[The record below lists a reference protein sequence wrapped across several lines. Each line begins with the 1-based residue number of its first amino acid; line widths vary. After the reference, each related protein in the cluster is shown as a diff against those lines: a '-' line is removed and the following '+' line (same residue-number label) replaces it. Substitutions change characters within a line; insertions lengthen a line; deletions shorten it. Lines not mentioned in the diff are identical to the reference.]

1 MNPPTIAAIRPV
13 LNFVFQDLVPILRI
27 NRSKFSFAGCL
38 LIVLT
43 LLAIGFES
51 SPVRSEEIDPAAST
65 APSASSGGS
74 RSRGRQVSFPTAVPR
89 TATAIAQ
96 PPNSTEE
103 PEDTSP
109 EALPPYQEE
118 LIRLAEILGAVH
130 YLRALCGA
138 DEGELW
144 RAQMEALLEAE
155 EPGPKWRAQ
164 LVEEFNLG
172 YRTFERSYRRCTAS
186 AVLATRRYMNE
197 GAELALATQ
206 NTYAN

>member
-1 MNPPTIAAIRPV
+1 VKRPISR
-13 LNFVFQDLVPILRI
+13 L
-27 NRSKFSFAGCL
+27 AGYL

-43 LLAIGFES
+43 LLVVGFES
-51 SPVRSEEIDPAAST
+51 RLVRSEEVDPAAST
-65 APSASSGGS
+65 APTASSGGS
-74 RSRGRQVSFPTAVPR
+74 RSRERQVSFPTAVPR
-89 TATAIAQ
+89 TAPVVAQ

-109 EALPPYQEE
+109 EALPPYQAE
-118 LIRLAEILGAVH
+118 LKRLAEILGAVH

-138 DEGELW
+138 DEGETW

-155 EPGPKWRAQ
+155 EPGPIWRAQ
-164 LVEEFNLG
+164 LIEEFNLG

-186 AVLATRRYMNE
+186 AVLATQRYMDE
-197 GAELALATQ
+197 GAELTLATQ